1 MATKYPFEGI
11 RVFEL
16 GLYFAAPWCGRMLA
30 SFGAEV
36 VRAETSRA
44 PDLVHAFM
52 GPEPGSMYA
61 DYGALKKHITLDL
74 RQPKGG
80 EIARELIKKSDVFI
94 TNLGKELIAPAGL
107 AYDEAKELKPDII
120 MVWQPGF
127 GIEGPY
133 ATYKAFGGML
143 QSVTGMCEIS
153 GFPGE
158 LPGGAGTAFCDYPSS
173 MYALTL
179 ISAALDQRRRTGEGT
194 FIEIP
199 LYEVGVTNAS
209 VPLVDYMA
217 NGRILSRQGNRH
229 PFASPHGA
237 YPCNGDDRWCVI
249 TVFTED
255 EWKQFCD
262 GVGRPE
268 WKDEPKFA
276 TLVDRLR
283 NEDELDRLIAEWTR
297 NYTVEEVMAAMD
309 KAGVPVG
316 IVMKGEDLSD
326 NSHLKER
333 GFYLEFEYHAPPMT
347 VGSPVAGK
355 SVAMR
360 VPMLLSETPPRFG
373 PVSRMGED
381 NDYVYGEILG
391 MSPEESKQLTD
402 EGVFT

>member
-16 GLYFAAPWCGRMLA
+16 GLYFAAPWCTRMLA

-36 VRAETSRA
+36 IRAETTRA
-44 PDLVHAFM
+44 PDLVRVFM
-52 GPEPGSMYA
+52 GHDPGSMYA
-61 DYGALKKHITLDL
+61 DYGALKKHITLDV
-74 RQPKGG
+74 RRPKGG
-80 EIARELIKKSDVFI
+80 EIARELVKKSDVFI

-107 AYDEAKELKPDII
+107 EYSELKKLKPDII

-127 GIEGPY
+127 GLEGPY
-133 ATYKAFGGML
+133 STYRAFGGML

-153 GFPGE
+153 GFPDG

-173 MYALTL
+173 INAVML

-199 LYEVGVTNAS
+199 LYEVGVASIS

-217 NGRILSRQGNRH
+217 NGHVLSRQGNRH

-237 YPCNGDDRWCVI
+237 YPCKGEDRWCVI
-249 TVFTED
+249 AVFTD
-255 EWKQFCD
+255 EEWRRFCEA
-262 GVGRPE
+262 VGRPE
-268 WKDEPKFA
+268 WREEPKFA

-283 NEDELDRLIAEWTR
+283 NTDDLDRLIAEWTR
-297 NYTVEEVMAAMD
+297 NYTAEEVMERMEQARVAA
-309 KAGVPVG
+309 G
-316 IVMKGEDLSD
+316 IVMKGEDLSED
-326 NSHLKER
+326 SHLKER
-333 GFYLEFEYHAPPMT
+333 GFYLEAEYHAPPMT
-347 VGSPVAGK
+347 VGSPIKGK

-360 VPMLLSETPPRFG
+360 VPMILSQTPPRFG

-381 NDYVYGEILG
+381 NEYVYGKMLG
-391 MSPEESKQLTD
+391 MSAEEIKQLTE
-402 EGVFT
+402 EGVFA

>member
-1 MATKYPFEGI
+1 
-11 RVFEL
+11 
-16 GLYFAAPWCGRMLA
+16 
-30 SFGAEV
+30 
-36 VRAETSRA
+36 
-44 PDLVHAFM
+44 
-52 GPEPGSMYA
+52 
-61 DYGALKKHITLDL
+61 
-74 RQPKGG
+74 
-80 EIARELIKKSDVFI
+80 VFI

-107 AYDEAKELKPDII
+107 AYSEVQKLKPDII

-173 MYALTL
+173 MYALML
-179 ISAALDQRRRTGEGT
+179 ISAALDQRRRTGVGT

-199 LYEVGVTNAS
+199 LYEVGVTN
-209 VPLVDYMA
+209 VGLPLVDYMA
-217 NGRILSRQGNRH
+217 NGRIPSRQGNHH

-237 YPCNGDDRWCVI
+237 YPCKGEDRWCVI

-255 EWKQFCD
+255 EWRQFCD
-262 GVGRPE
+262 AVGRPK
-268 WKDEPKFA
+268 WKEESKFA

-283 NEDELDRLIAEWTR
+283 NEDELDRLIAEWTG
-297 NYTVEEVMAAMD
+297 NYTVEEVMARMD

-316 IVMKGEDLSD
+316 IVMKGEDLSED
-326 NSHLKER
+326 SHLKER

-373 PVSRMGED
+373 PISRMGED
-381 NDYVYGEILG
+381 NEYVYGQIVGLSAEEI
-391 MSPEESKQLTD
+391 KHLTE